1 MNNSLDRLI
10 EGIIA
15 TLRNDV
21 IPNVTDAYARG
32 QAVGVIDLLN
42 NLAPRLDWARAPLDA
57 AVATRR
63 AALAEGLAALGEPA
77 PAATTPLL
85 SPAELMAER
94 DRLDRA
100 ICALM
105 DRLMADAALA
115 PALNRLRA
123 HLHADLKDDL
133 RLTRRPL
140 FAEIAR
146 GAGPD
151 GADG

>member
-10 EGIIA
+10 QGIIA

-42 NLAPRLDWARAPLDA
+42 NVAPRLDWDRAPLDA

-63 AALAEGLAALGEPA
+63 TALAEALAALGDPA
-77 PAATTPLL
+77 PAVPAPLL
-85 SPAELMAER
+85 SPAELIAER
-94 DRLDRA
+94 DRLDHA
-100 ICALM
+100 ICDLL

-115 PALNRLRA
+115 PALDRLRA

-140 FAEIAR
+140 FAEIASGR
-146 GAGPD
+146 D
-151 GADG
+151 SDSTER